1 MTGMPTSRRSAHPLT
16 CLLLFASLLAPTHLF
31 PQDHSE
37 LATDTELPLS
47 AEQTAATLGIADLF
61 HRIQRSET
69 SPASGPSSEKERWE
83 LLSARQELLFAVN
96 AASLQVDATTGQI
109 DDEIS
114 EARELQNYLNGR
126 RARQIDLL
134 NLASL
139 AIGGSLGTASAALG
153 LTPHVRASGVTG
165 IISGSSI
172 TTLSVIGL
180 HVRKGGKDT
189 LEARSNMLSK
199 LFDLSSDP
207 NDFYPPFVVSFM
219 ASPAPNDPEH
229 ISRRDRLVQA
239 WEKLGRIPPP
249 GSEKRP
255 AKLDRL
261 ASIPKANTSLSIGDL
276 DDRQAMLYDL
286 RSRIMYIKRDLSIL
300 LSSVPPP
307 TSTAA
312 SVHPPTP

>member
-1 MTGMPTSRRSAHPLT
+1 MAGMPTPRRSAHLLP
-16 CLLLFASLLAPTHLF
+16 CLLLLAGLLFPVRLLAQNHPN
-31 PQDHSE
+31 
-37 LATDTELPLS
+37 LAADTELPLS
-47 AEQTAATLGIADLF
+47 AEQTATALGITDLF
-61 HRIQRSET
+61 HRIQRSEII
-69 SPASGPSSEKERWE
+69 PGPTSEKDRWD

-114 EARELQNYLNGR
+114 EARELQNYLNAR

-199 LFDLSSDP
+199 LFDLPSDP

-219 ASPAPNDPEH
+219 ASPAPNDPER

-249 GSEKRP
+249 TSEKRS

-286 RSRIMYIKRDLSIL
+286 RARIMYVKRDLAIL
-300 LSSVPPP
+300 LAAVPA
-307 TSTAA
+307 TQTTLA
-312 SVHPPTP
+312 VMTPQPAR

>member
-1 MTGMPTSRRSAHPLT
+1 MAGMPTPRRSAHLLP
-16 CLLLFASLLAPTHLF
+16 CLLLLAGLLFPVRLLAQNHPN
-31 PQDHSE
+31 
-37 LATDTELPLS
+37 LAADTELPLS
-47 AEQTAATLGIADLF
+47 AEQTATALGITDLF
-61 HRIQRSET
+61 HRIQRSEII
-69 SPASGPSSEKERWE
+69 PGPTSEKDRWD

-114 EARELQNYLNGR
+114 EARELQNYLNAR

-199 LFDLSSDP
+199 LFDLPSDP
-207 NDFYPPFVVSFM
+207 NDFYPPFVASFM
-219 ASPAPNDPEH
+219 ASPAPNDPER

-249 GSEKRP
+249 GSEKRS

-261 ASIPKANTSLSIGDL
+261 ASIPKAHTSLSIGDL

-286 RSRIMYIKRDLSIL
+286 RARIMYVKRDLAIL
-300 LSSVPPP
+300 LAAVPA
-307 TSTAA
+307 T
-312 SVHPPTP
+312 